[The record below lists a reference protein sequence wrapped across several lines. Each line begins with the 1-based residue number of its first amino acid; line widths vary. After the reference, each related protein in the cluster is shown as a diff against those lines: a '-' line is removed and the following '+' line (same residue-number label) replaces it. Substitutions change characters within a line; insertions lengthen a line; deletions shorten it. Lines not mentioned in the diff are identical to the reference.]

1 MLTRKGDLDAALAA
15 NLEEDRALRL
25 TGNEV
30 PRAACGRRRR
40 RLTGE
45 GEPEPVHADGP
56 TP

>member
-30 PRAACGRRRR
+30 HRAACGRRRR

-45 GEPEPVHADGP
+45 DEPEPVHADGP